1 MNKLELKKIILE
13 LQKVKTAKLE
23 MEVKIEEREQEI
35 IRLKEYIL
43 AQEKREKEL
52 EEQLSNSP
60 VS

>member
-35 IRLKEYIL
+35 VRLKEYIL
-43 AQEKREKEL
+43 VQEKREKEL